1 MGSKKLYLVTDHRI
15 EFQELFKKVEESLKS
30 GVSMVQYRSKNNSTK
45 KMIEEAN
52 LLKVLCDKYKAVF
65 LINDRVDVAQ
75 AVDADG
81 VHLGQDDMEV
91 SVARRILGP
100 NKIIGITAHNKE
112 EAINAEKNGANNLGV
127 GALFSTS
134 TKSDATAMSLE
145 TLREI
150 RKSVSIPLYGIGG
163 ITTENLTAEILKNI
177 DGIAVVSAILNCD
190 NIKVTC
196 DQFKKLL

>member
-15 EFQELFKKVEESLKS
+15 EFQELLKKVEESLKS

>member
-1 MGSKKLYLVTDHRI
+1 MDSKKLYLVTDHRI
-15 EFQELFKKVEESLKS
+15 EFQELLKKVEESLKS
-30 GVSMVQYRSKNNSTK
+30 GVSMVQYRSKSNSTR

-112 EAINAEKNGANNLGV
+112 EAINAEKNGANNLGI

-190 NIKVTC
+190 NIQVTC

>member
-1 MGSKKLYLVTDHRI
+1 MDSKKLYLVTDHRI
-15 EFQELFKKVEESLKS
+15 EFQELLKKVEESLKS
-30 GVSMVQYRSKNNSTK
+30 GVSMVQYRSKSNSTK

-134 TKSDATAMSLE
+134 TKNDATAMSLE

-190 NIKVTC
+190 NIKVIC
-196 DQFKKLL
+196 EQFKKLL

>member
-1 MGSKKLYLVTDHRI
+1 MDNKKLYLVTDHRI
-15 EFQELFKKVEESLKS
+15 EFQELLKKVEESLKA
-30 GVSMVQYRSKNNSTK
+30 GVSMVQYRSKSTSTK
-45 KMIEEAN
+45 KMIEEAK
-52 LLKVLCDKYKAVF
+52 LLKELCDKHKAVF

-112 EAINAEKNGANNLGV
+112 EAVNAEKNGADNLGV
-127 GALFSTS
+127 GALFSTA

-150 RKSVSIPLYGIGG
+150 RQSVSIPLYGIGG
-163 ITTENLTAEILKNI
+163 ITTENLTTEILKNI

-196 DQFKKLL
+196 EEFKKLL